1 MWAEFSQDGPASYDL
16 FILMAKKILIAGAGI
31 GGLTAGSCLMKAGYD
46 VEIYEQAPELSEIGA
61 GIQLSANAMHV
72 LNHLGLGEIIAKLS
86 VRPGAYVFR
95 LHDTGEIIGQFPLAA
110 EHERL
115 NGAPYNQLHRADLHD
130 VLAAKAREFD
140 ANVVRLNR
148 RVVGF
153 DETSAGVGL
162 RLADGSTAKGDL
174 LIGADGV
181 KSAVRAQIAGADHA
195 AYTGDAAWRL
205 TLPTDQLPDNF
216 MGQVMSVWMGPGAHV
231 VCYYLR
237 AGALFNFVGLV
248 ETEEISEESWTAKF
262 PWERL
267 KADFVGWHENI
278 QTVIDRVDKHACF
291 RWSLYYRPP
300 ISTWSTRRATL
311 LGDAVHATLP
321 YLAQGACMAIED
333 AAVLTRALQATDD
346 AAEALNLY
354 ERNRIPRT
362 SRIVKGSG
370 ANRTLFHM
378 RDQKKL
384 RQKFA
389 QRDEGA
395 DRNAWLYS
403 YNPLT
408 VKLT

>member
-1 MWAEFSQDGPASYDL
+1 M
-16 FILMAKKILIAGAGI
+16 IKKILIAGAGI
-31 GGLTAGSCLMKAGYD
+31 GGLTAASCLMNAGYD

-72 LNHLGLGEIIAKLS
+72 LNGLGLGKAIAKLS
-86 VRPGAYVFR
+86 VRPAAYVFR
-95 LHDTGEIIGQFPLAA
+95 LHDTGEVIGQFPLAE

-130 VLAAKAREFD
+130 LLAVKARDFNKE
-140 ANVVRLNR
+140 VVRPNR

-153 DETSAGVGL
+153 EETATGVEL
-162 RLADGSTAKGDL
+162 HFADGSRAGGDL

-205 TLPTDQLPDNF
+205 TLPTDQLPDF
-216 MGQVMSVWMGPGAHV
+216 MGQVMSVWMGPGRHV

-237 AGALFNFVGLV
+237 GGALLNFVGLV

-267 KADFVGWHENI
+267 KADFEGWHEDI
-278 QTVIDRVDKHACF
+278 QAVIDSVDKDSCF

-300 ISTWSTRRATL
+300 IATWSTRRATL

-321 YLAQGACMAIED
+321 YLAQGAAMAIED
-333 AAVLTRALQATDD
+333 AAVLTRALQSTDSVAD
-346 AAEALNLY
+346 ALQLY
-354 ERNRIPRT
+354 ERNRIDRT
-362 SRIVKGSG
+362 SRIVTGSN

-378 RDQKKL
+378 RDQEKL
-384 RQKFA
+384 RQAFA
-389 QRDEGA
+389 ARDEGA

-408 VKLT
+408 TKLT